1 MHTKRFDAATSLWVW
16 YGNETRT
23 YLKLNRKADEG
34 GWKMKHGENW
44 QPSLKPHELTM
55 LTARKTRLYVLPSR
69 KGAVCIEKGGNT
81 ILNLLLQYKDT
92 SETAPVRPAAKWIFP
107 MRCSVFQ
114 LPIRHRELGCFIW
127 GFRGVNNETK
137 SPGWGLFYL
146 ALCG

>member
-34 GWKMKHGENW
+34 GWKRKHGENW

-69 KGAVCIEKGGNT
+69 KGAVCIEKGGNA
-81 ILNLLLQYKDT
+81 ILNLLLQYKDCT
-92 SETAPVRPAAKWIFP
+92 RATCGEIDFSDAVFSFSIADPAQGIG
-107 MRCSVFQ
+107 
-114 LPIRHRELGCFIW
+114 LLYLGVSWC
-127 GFRGVNNETK
+127 K
-137 SPGWGLFYL
+137 
-146 ALCG
+146 